1 MLDVLYLA
9 LSIDKEIL
17 ETHFAGTFDII
28 NKSSC
33 SQLYSYR
40 AVVYTQG
47 FTYDKEID
55 NVEFVRDD
63 TMYQKGYSISE
74 IRDYF
79 TDKALSRYSPEFV
92 MHCDD
97 DFKFQSVSSRSVYQ
111 DMIYMRSHPE
121 VGLTCMHYH
130 KDGPPMNFEYYYDFN
145 PSRVATR
152 SGILFRSDAFSTW
165 GGEDKVRYFEEA
177 VLATYIYHDGYKI
190 KHSISNTIHKT
201 KPTGLGLSLERKYG
215 KSNIPQ
221 SGRKILH
228 DQGLLTPSYSQDGSP
243 RYDVPMK
250 ISESLQS
257 SHEINLKFRLSKD

>member
-1 MLDVLYLA
+1 MLDILYLA

-17 ETHFAGTFDII
+17 DTHFAGTFDLI
-28 NKSSC
+28 NKSSS

-47 FTYDKEID
+47 FTYDKEVD
-55 NVEFVRDD
+55 NVEFIRDD
-63 TMYQKGYSISE
+63 TMYRKGYSISE

-79 TDKALSRYSPEFV
+79 TSKALANYNPEFV

-97 DFKFQSVSSRSVYQ
+97 DFKFQSESSRSVYQ
-111 DMIYMRSHPE
+111 DMIYMKSHPE

-130 KDGPPMNFEYYYDFN
+130 KNGPPVDSEYYYDFN

-152 SGILFRSDAFSTW
+152 SGILFRSEAFSTW
-165 GGEDKVRYFEEA
+165 GGDSKVRYFEEA
-177 VLATYIYHDGYKI
+177 VLSTYIYRDGYDI

-221 SGRKILH
+221 SGRRILH
-228 DQGLLTPSYSQDGSP
+228 EQGYLIPSLDKEGKP
-243 RYDVPMK
+243 RYDTPLKV
-250 ISESLQS
+250 SEDLQKL
-257 SHEINLKFRLSKD
+257 HEINLKYRLSQD